1 MKNEKLHYFTT
12 KTLIERE
19 TVVDNVMN
27 NDAMENKNKTK
38 EHFFFLGKGKIYRII

>member
-1 MKNEKLHYFTT
+1 MKNYIISPQ

-27 NDAMENKNKTK
+27 NDAMKNKNKTK
-38 EHFFFLGKGKIYRII
+38 EHFLFLGKDKIYRIIL